1 MYYFVLGIM
10 ARRLSC
16 ELSSS
21 GQTTDEVVILDL
33 NCTERDS
40 EVCLLFFVFFL
51 SLQIWRGHFF
61 QTCSCGT

>member
-16 ELSSS
+16 ELYPS

-40 EVCLLFFVFFL
+40 EVCLCFLFSF
-51 SLQIWRGHFF
+51 
-61 QTCSCGT
+61 

>member
-10 ARRLSC
+10 ARCLSC

-40 EVCLLFFVFFL
+40 DVCLCFCFLFKFPDLAKTLL
-51 SLQIWRGHFF
+51 SDM
-61 QTCSCGT
+61 